1 MLRFLQKNV
10 IPGLQDSNAIF
21 SMVEFFR
28 ILYLGYIILVLVLFS
43 PGGLKVED
51 NTWERVQKF
60 WNLVSSEDEN
70 MKFEM

>member
-1 MLRFLQKNV
+1 M

-51 NTWERVQKF
+51 NTWEMLQTF